1 MPTCL
6 RVYIGPMPALPRL
19 DIKKDR
25 LMANLRALFALTI
38 SLQKRGKMSGKSAS
52 ELWVD
57 FYVFWL
63 CLYVQLSQK
72 NAP

>member
-1 MPTCL
+1 
-6 RVYIGPMPALPRL
+6 MPALPRL
-19 DIKKDR
+19 DIEKDR

-57 FYVFWL
+57 FYVF
-63 CLYVQLSQK
+63 
-72 NAP
+72 